1 MPVSGPDREGSAQDE
16 PPSRRWPDPASL
28 GSPAGSH
35 SPSPWLMDHRGADSP
50 GLAHVPSRLQQ
61 NAKRSSRG
69 FDLKLSPLLLARI
82 HWHHTLR
89 RLRSIYSVN
98 ICLKE
103 ILIIMIFHN
112 EKNKKRIIK
121 SYHVTNFYFL
131 CMYLWIVLVTVQYL
145 LNT

>member
-1 MPVSGPDREGSAQDE
+1 M
-16 PPSRRWPDPASL
+16 
-28 GSPAGSH
+28 
-35 SPSPWLMDHRGADSP
+35 
-50 GLAHVPSRLQQ
+50 
-61 NAKRSSRG
+61 
-69 FDLKLSPLLLARI
+69 
-82 HWHHTLR
+82 
-89 RLRSIYSVN
+89 N